1 MGSLGC
7 DIGAYAR
14 KPPRTSRSIG
24 CGPRHAT
31 YPPVTLAL
39 DGIGVIPTVRA
50 PLSGVRWLGPM
61 HVCRNISKRRS
72 ECLHARHNIP
82 PAARVWGAWPSQRN
96 VCRINHSA
104 LLRAV
109 WSRSAVRRSLA
120 CPIGYLARSV
130 SRFCAARCWA
140 ASRRAVLQLPPS
152 LSPAE
157 GCAYHALARSRR
169 SLAARSLVFDSH
181 PGLGSVRARNSP
193 GCVVAWPHGSSPAIF
208 LCADA

>member
-1 MGSLGC
+1 MSCKLWRCVMVCHSLSACVSPVLRAVWSPVRLGSRGRADTGLPMLVCLPGGVGPGPC
-7 DIGAYAR
+7 VSYVVSQSVFFSGMTAIAI
-14 KPPRTSRSIG
+14 PLFSTVFNSIA
-24 CGPRHAT
+24 PAT
-31 YPPVTLAL
+31 HEL
-39 DGIGVIPTVRA
+39 
-50 PLSGVRWLGPM
+50 
-61 HVCRNISKRRS
+61 
-72 ECLHARHNIP
+72 P

-157 GCAYHALARSRR
+157 GCA
-169 SLAARSLVFDSH
+169 
-181 PGLGSVRARNSP
+181 
-193 GCVVAWPHGSSPAIF
+193 
-208 LCADA
+208 